1 MCFINKGNMYKV
13 DDNLRKIPL
22 DYRSLNKYFIEDV
35 VLPLKRDINVKN

>member
-22 DYRSLNKYFIEDV
+22 DYRLNKYFIEGV
-35 VLPLKRDINVKN
+35 VLPFKRDINVKK